1 MLREDKT
8 ARIELIKGQKR
19 RPWSTPEPDRYEFSV
34 GKYTRSGN
42 LAKTYHNLFLS
53 PGEERFF
60 DLQLTQPVYFKG
72 PEGTQWWWYLNR
84 FWKDD
89 ENLDAADVQAL
100 VLQRER
106 QKEAKLERARAGV
119 LGIESSGADTT
130 LGRDR
135 LLKQEERER
144 KQRLLEE
151 RLAEVEGRK
160 ASLEATISALEN
172 LLSEALDRDSTVAL
186 DSDDGDVVSYLSSVL
201 DGSPYPEGFPKK
213 HRVAFV
219 PESRQLVVEY
229 ELPTLTIVPA
239 VKAYKYVASRGAID
253 ETPRP
258 AAQLRALYS
267 QVVAQTALRTSMS
280 FSRRIVT
287 LAWKRLSSTAWWT
300 RSTRQRGN
308 RHGPA

>member
-8 ARIELIKGQKR
+8 ARIERIPGGTTGFIKKTQL
-19 RPWSTPEPDRYEFSV
+19 PDQYEFSV

-42 LAKTYHNLFLS
+42 VARSYNLVRLQ

-60 DLQLTQPVYFKG
+60 ELQKTQPIRLMYG
-72 PEGTQWWWYLNR
+72 EAGTWWWYLDR

-106 QKEAKLERARAGV
+106 QKQAKLERARAGV
-119 LGIESSGADTT
+119 LGVESSSAGSAA
-130 LGRDR
+130 GRDR

-151 RLAEVEGRK
+151 RAADVEGRN

-172 LLSEALDRDSTVAL
+172 LLIEALDRDSTVAT
-186 DSDDGDVVSYLSSVL
+186 DSDDGDIVSYLSSVL
-201 DGSPYPEGFPKK
+201 DDSPYPAGFPKK

-219 PESRQLVVEY
+219 SESRQLVVEY

-258 AAQLRALYS
+258 AAQSTVYRHSY
-267 QVVAQTALRTSMS
+267 VGGTAPSVIRV
-280 FSRRIVT
+280 I
-287 LAWKRLSSTAWWT
+287 A
-300 RSTRQRGN
+300 
-308 RHGPA
+308 